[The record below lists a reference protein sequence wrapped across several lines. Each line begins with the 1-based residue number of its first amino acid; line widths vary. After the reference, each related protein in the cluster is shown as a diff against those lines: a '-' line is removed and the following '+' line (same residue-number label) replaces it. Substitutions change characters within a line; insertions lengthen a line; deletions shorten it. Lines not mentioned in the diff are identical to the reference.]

1 MAHGKLIVRDPKI
14 LCGKPTVRGTRISVE
29 LILELFANGWT
40 QEEVLDNYPDLTPK
54 SLRAAF
60 AYAAEAL
67 ARETKAPI
75 RRRA

>member
-1 MAHGKLIVRDPKI
+1 MSHAKLIEQDPKV
-14 LCGKPTVRGTRISVE
+14 LCGKPTVRGTRLSVE
-29 LILELFANGWT
+29 LILDLFANGWT

-60 AYAAEAL
+60 EYAAEVL
-67 ARETKAPI
+67 AREAQAPI